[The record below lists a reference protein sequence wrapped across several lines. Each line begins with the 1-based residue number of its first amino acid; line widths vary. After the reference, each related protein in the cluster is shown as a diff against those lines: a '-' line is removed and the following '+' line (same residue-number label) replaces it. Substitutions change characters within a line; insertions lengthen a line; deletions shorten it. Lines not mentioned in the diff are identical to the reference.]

1 MRSSKLARL
10 FFSLSKQEHRA
21 LKKFVR
27 SPYYNKRTDII
38 DLLDYLLKIDPTD
51 YKALQKEEVYK
62 QVFSKEAYNSEQ
74 FDYTMSFLLKSIEQF
89 LVEQRSSRD
98 PLKVQMAMVQEYRR
112 LGLNKHFSSAFRYA
126 QKNHLKQPYR
136 DTRFHRYDFRLEVE
150 QYEFESKQ
158 QGRSVP
164 TNLQTLNDKLDL
176 QYIAQKLRHS
186 CLSLAHQSVYKTE
199 YDTGLLEMV
208 LLYIEQNPKLLKYP
222 AISLYFYYYKAV
234 TTPQKEEYYQKF
246 KPILFAETDH
256 FVHTEMRDLYL
267 LAINYC
273 VKKSN
278 QGQEHYYQELFEL
291 FREGIEKKILMDD
304 DGILHPF
311 TFKNAVR
318 MAVRLDELDWASNFV
333 EQYQNYMDL
342 QYQEAYVNYTQAEI
356 LVAQK
361 QYQLAL
367 GLLQQIDYKD
377 LQMNLGAKTMLLKI
391 YYALDEY
398 DVLESFLSSF
408 KTFIRRKDVLGYHRE
423 NYKNIIKLTQKLI
436 TVSPYNKKAKDQ
448 LRQLIETT
456 KPLTEKAWLLKKL
469 DEL

>member
-10 FFSLSKQEHRA
+10 FFALSKTEHRA

-27 SPYYNKRTDII
+27 SPYYNKRTDIV
-38 DLLDYLLKIDPTD
+38 DLLDYFIKIDPTD
-51 YKALQKEEVYK
+51 YKALQKEAVYAK
-62 QVFSKEAYNSEQ
+62 VFPKENYSSEKL
-74 FDYTMSFLLKSIEQF
+74 DYAMSFLLKSIEQF

-98 PLKVQMAMVQEYRR
+98 LLKVQIAMVQEYRR
-112 LGLNKHFSSAFRYA
+112 LGLQKHFSKAFRQA
-126 QKNHLKQPYR
+126 QKTHLGHAHR

-150 QYEFESKQ
+150 QYEFESKEQ
-158 QGRSVP
+158 RSVP
-164 TNLQTLNDKLDL
+164 TNLQTLNNKLDL

-186 CLSLAHQSVYKTE
+186 CQSLAHQSVYKTE
-199 YDTGLLEMV
+199 YDTGLLAMV
-208 LLYIEQNPKLLKYP
+208 ILYIEQTPKLLEHP

-234 TTPQKEEYYQKF
+234 TSPEKEEYYQQF
-246 KPILFAETDH
+246 KPILFAETERFAH
-256 FVHTEMRDLYL
+256 VEMRDLYL

-278 QGQEHYYQELFEL
+278 QGQQQYYQELFEL
-291 FREGIEKKILMDD
+291 FRAGIEKKILMDN
-304 DGILHPF
+304 DGILHHF

-318 MAVRLDELDWASNFV
+318 MAVRLNELAWATDFV
-333 EQYQNYMDL
+333 EQYQSYLDPS
-342 QYQEAYVNYTQAEI
+342 YQEAYVNYTQAEI

-361 QYQLAL
+361 SYQPAL
-367 GLLQQIDYKD
+367 VLLQQIDYKD

-423 NYKNIIKLTQKLI
+423 NYKNIIKLTQKLL
-436 TVSPYNKKAKDQ
+436 TVSPYNKKAQDQ
-448 LRQLIETT
+448 LRKQIETT
-456 KPLTEKAWLLKKL
+456 NPLTEKDWLLQKIDQL
-469 DEL
+469 